1 MKRNNRNLIILIAIL
16 VCMTAGAAGGT
27 ILYKIR
33 TADQSAV
40 SSDAREG
47 SGNGTAES
55 TEKKD
60 GSTATGADGAGG
72 DAQDAQ
78 QGSGRQDGSA
88 GGGSDRA
95 AQSGGPDQ
103 DSGPYED
110 VLQDNGLPEG
120 VRDTGIAVYIEA
132 GHGRED
138 DGDWDSGCSWSDGSS
153 DYEEATIILPVTQA
167 MVHYMRLSGVRVE
180 TDADRGNDKDLEETL
195 DYLDQHPEFAAFV
208 NIHCDWE
215 QAAPGTMPLYNT
227 QEQQAM
233 AEKLNEGVHSEL
245 QIADRGLVYRDDLQT
260 LTSEK
265 VHCPAVLFET
275 GSISADNELLRTQYD
290 SYGKGLAKGLCSYLG
305 IPFMGDSNQ

>member
-27 ILYKIR
+27 ILYKVR
-33 TADQSAV
+33 TADQTAV
-40 SSDAREG
+40 SSDARED

-60 GSTATGADGAGG
+60 GSNATGADGAGG

-78 QGSGRQDGSA
+78 QGSGRQDGS
-88 GGGSDRA
+88 GGGDNDRA

-153 DYEEATIILPVTQA
+153 DYEEATIILPVT
-167 MVHYMRLSGVRVE
+167 
-180 TDADRGNDKDLEETL
+180 
-195 DYLDQHPEFAAFV
+195 
-208 NIHCDWE
+208 
-215 QAAPGTMPLYNT
+215 
-227 QEQQAM
+227 QAM